1 VPLYIKDETAGVLL
15 LTIDNNGLIC
25 FGDGTPVNQLSVHGI
40 GVIDENGLVV
50 NGRLGSEGMA
60 PSSGTVTV
68 GPNQSVLLNTLPGII
83 PTVQLDAYWPN
94 VKMQHVLIP
103 VDHCVSTNL
112 YNLASHS
119 VRGAQAGAFRV
130 FNNTQPSDDGV
141 CTTPITDDVNYR
153 WM

>member
-1 VPLYIKDETAGVLL
+1 MPLYIKDETAGVLL

-25 FGDGTPVNQLSVHGI
+25 FGDGTPVNQLSIHGI
-40 GVIDENGLVV
+40 GVIDENGLIV

-68 GPNQSVLLNTLPGII
+68 APGQSVLLNTLPGII

-94 VKMQHVLIP
+94 VRTTHQLVPI
-103 VDHCVSTNL
+103 DRCVKTNL
-112 YNLASHS
+112 YNQASHS
-119 VRGAQAGAFRV
+119 VRGAGAGGFRV
-130 FNNTQPSDDGV
+130 FNNTQPSDDGE
-141 CTTPITDDVNYR
+141 CSTGITDDVNYR